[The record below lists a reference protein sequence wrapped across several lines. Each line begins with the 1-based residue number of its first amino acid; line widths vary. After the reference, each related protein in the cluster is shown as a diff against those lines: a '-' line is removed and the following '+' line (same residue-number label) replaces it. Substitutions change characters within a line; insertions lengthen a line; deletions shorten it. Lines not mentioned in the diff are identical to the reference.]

1 MTGASWFVSTSA
13 MEQFELSRFQ
23 TTGILGAG
31 ADYEVRGAVDQETG
45 EMVVLKRPVP
55 QMISRGLHGSTEAR
69 TDRTLEVLQQM
80 EQPIPN
86 VVRVLGYTERTIH
99 DDFYGDSMG
108 QEYRVVVEERAKGIP
123 LMVGDMRAR
132 IRGVPTGVGQNLFA
146 LFPLLQSVRQAPFP
160 IHHQLLD
167 LEEVFHAQGYVL
179 LDLRPQ
185 NIFYQPASGQV
196 TIVDCGDL
204 AVIGG
209 EPDRRTRVQRNIH
222 DAFLEIMKFYVT
234 PDMPPTVADG
244 YREPYGQR
252 PVVNFEQEL
261 GELAQGYEN
270 TDDDVRAAALNVIAK
285 TRDRSYQD
293 IAGFR
298 ADLDSCLQAA
308 SVRNQQMAEA
318 GQARQVWLEAMEWLR
333 EEYWTRYLFD
343 ADAEL
348 GSFGV

>member
-1 MTGASWFVSTSA
+1 
-13 MEQFELSRFQ
+13 MEQVELSRFQ

-45 EMVVLKRPVP
+45 KLVVLKRPVP

-69 TDRTLEVLQQM
+69 TDRTLEVLRQM
-80 EQPIPN
+80 EHPVPN
-86 VVRVLGYTERTIH
+86 LVPVLGYTERKVH

-146 LFPLLQSVRQAPFP
+146 LFPLLQSAQQSSFP

-167 LEEVFHAQGYVL
+167 LEEVFYAQGYVL

-185 NIFYQPASGQV
+185 NLFYQPASGQV

-209 EPDRRTRVQRNIH
+209 EPDRRTRVRRDIH
-222 DAFLEIMKFYVT
+222 DAFLEVVKFYVT
-234 PDMPPTVADG
+234 PDTPPIGADG

-261 GELAQGYEN
+261 GELAQGFEN
-270 TDDDVRAAALNVIAK
+270 TDDDMKDAALNVIAK
-285 TRDRSYQD
+285 TRDRAYQD

-298 ADLDSCLQAA
+298 ADLDGCLQATSA
-308 SVRNQQMAEA
+308 RNERLAVID
-318 GQARQVWLEAMEWLR
+318 QARQAWLEAMEWLR
-333 EEYWTRYLFD
+333 EEYWTKYLFD

-348 GSFGV
+348 SSFGV

>member
-1 MTGASWFVSTSA
+1 
-13 MEQFELSRFQ
+13 MEQVELSRFQ
-23 TTGILGAG
+23 TTGILGSG

-45 EMVVLKRPVP
+45 KLVVLKRPIP
-55 QMISRGLHGSTEAR
+55 QMITRGMHGSTEAR
-69 TDRTLEVLQQM
+69 TDRTLEVLQRM
-80 EQPIPN
+80 EHYIPN
-86 VVRVLGYTERTIH
+86 IVPILGYTERKVH
-99 DDFYGDSMG
+99 DDFYGDSTG

-146 LFPLLQSVRQAPFP
+146 LFPLMRSAQQAPFP
-160 IHHQLLD
+160 VHHQLLD
-167 LEEVFHAQGYVL
+167 LEEVFYGQGYVL

-204 AVIGG
+204 AALDG
-209 EPDRRTRVQRNIH
+209 EPDPRTRVQRDIH
-222 DAFLEIMKFYVT
+222 DAFLEVLKFYVT
-234 PDMPPTVADG
+234 PDTPPVESDG

-261 GELAQGYEN
+261 GELAQRFEN
-270 TDDDVRAAALNVIAK
+270 TDGDLKDAALNVIARV
-285 TRDRSYQD
+285 RDRSYSD
-293 IAGFR
+293 IESFR
-298 ADLDSCLQAA
+298 ADLDFCLQAA
-308 SVRNQQMAEA
+308 SARNDQLAEVER
-318 GQARQVWLEAMEWLR
+318 ARQAWREALEWLR